1 MNVKADLKAIE
12 DLQKS
17 KGWEILSRIMKD
29 EMVAAAMAIAENP
42 MMTLDEI
49 NFRRGTI
56 FAAKQLVDLPSKIKL
71 RLENELALS
80 PKDDKPNSPQS

>member
-1 MNVKADLKAIE
+1 MNVKADLKSVE